1 MKKIAVS
8 VLALLATAPAA
19 ALETAVGLSA
29 GTFGYGPTVS
39 LGISDNIGVRFQL
52 SEISQDDDIDAD
64 DVDYEAELELGGFG
78 AFFDYYPMGGKF
90 RLSSGLF
97 SNSSSVTGSAAP
109 EPGTEIGGG
118 SSTYETEAGDRL
130 DMDLKFGG
138 VAPYFG
144 LGWGKAA
151 SEGVPIGFGVDLGV
165 LAMNPGLDLQLELG
179 DPSSNSDAIRRA
191 VEQEE
196 RQANEDLDEFN
207 LYPVFQVS
215 MSYRF

>member
-19 ALETAVGLSA
+19 ALETAVGLTA

-39 LGISDNIGVRFQL
+39 LGISDHIGVRFQL
-52 SEISQDDDIDAD
+52 SEFSEDDDIDAD
-64 DVDYEAELELGGFG
+64 DIDYEAELELGGFG
-78 AFFDYYPMGGKF
+78 AFFDYYPTGGKF

-97 SNSSSVTGSAAP
+97 SNSSGVTGTARP
-109 EPGTEIGGG
+109 EPGTVIGGG
-118 SSTYETEAGDRL
+118 SSTYTTQSGDRL
-130 DMDLKFGG
+130 DMDLDFGG

-151 SEGVPIGFGVDLGV
+151 GEGMPIGFGVDLGV
-165 LAMNPGLDLQLELG
+165 VAMNPGLDLELSG
-179 DPSSNSDAIRRA
+179 TLASSSQAQSA

-196 RQANEDLDEFN
+196 RQAEEDLDDFD
-207 LYPVFQVS
+207 LWPVLQMS
-215 MSYRF
+215 LSYRF